1 LLSVWK
7 DRTCRCLLHYGAVC
21 RCFDKQRDTYD
32 ALSETGKDMQVGD
45 LVRHNGS
52 GPVGWKMQGA
62 IGLITKHEAWTNGGE
77 HITAE
82 WRILWVSKWV
92 TDWYKEVLWYDTELE
107 VISESR

>member
-7 DRTCRCLLHYGAVC
+7 DRACHSLLQYGAVC
-21 RCFDKQRDTYD
+21 RCSHKQRGTY
-32 ALSETGKDMQVGD
+32 APLSEIREDMQVGD

-62 IGLITKHEAWTNGGE
+62 IGLITKHEVWTKGGE
-77 HITAE
+77 HISAE
-82 WRILWVSKWV
+82 WRIQWVSKWV
-92 TDWYKEVLWYDTELE
+92 TDWYKDILWYGTELE